1 MLSVF
6 SKGGVFCLSL
16 ILQSI
21 DTILNTNV
29 VFKPNQGYEWEITI
43 AYIFLFYVANALH
56 VPGFNRTI
64 FINAEDIHVA
74 VQTCFAEHQS
84 NGILGIQTIGKD
96 FDCKQLHSPK
106 ISSIIGQLHIMA
118 GPDTT
123 YAFFIM
129 AIKLWW
135 KLLKTLMRRFLLSC
149 CSFLLH
155 IKPFNT
161 EFQMNVDLRCPRYSF
176 DKMIKLCA
184 YISFL
189 ITNGG

>member
-29 VFKPNQGYEWEITI
+29 MFKPNQGYEWEITI

-106 ISSIIGQLHIMA
+106 ISSIIGQLHIMV

-123 YAFFIM
+123 YVFFYNGHKIVM
-129 AIKLWW
+129 KVIENSDAQILT
-135 KLLKTLMRRFLLSC
+135 KLLFLFTSYQAL
-149 CSFLLH
+149 
-155 IKPFNT
+155 
-161 EFQMNVDLRCPRYSF
+161 
-176 DKMIKLCA
+176 
-184 YISFL
+184 
-189 ITNGG
+189 

>member
-1 MLSVF
+1 M
-6 SKGGVFCLSL
+6 
-16 ILQSI
+16 
-21 DTILNTNV
+21 
-29 VFKPNQGYEWEITI
+29 
-43 AYIFLFYVANALH
+43 ANALH

-129 AIKLWW
+129 AIKL
-135 KLLKTLMRRFLLSC
+135 
-149 CSFLLH
+149 
-155 IKPFNT
+155 
-161 EFQMNVDLRCPRYSF
+161 
-176 DKMIKLCA
+176 
-184 YISFL
+184 
-189 ITNGG
+189 